1 MINIKTYRI
10 TENLC
15 LCTEVEAKSEK
26 EAHEAYMKVM
36 IDVERALVKVVSIA
50 HSEIEVEQVEE

>member
-1 MINIKTYRI
+1 
-10 TENLC
+10 